1 MDLVFVAVC
10 KGCNITGGYLSPKS
24 NQSIFLIKT
33 SISHLPWT
41 GVTCGNDNFMKI
53 DLKATARMS
62 DYSNLRVVEASSRTR
77 EVVDHA
83 NKLAGIIK

>member
-1 MDLVFVAVC
+1 MSLCVRDVIIQVVTSSTL
-10 KGCNITGGYLSPKS
+10 GS
-24 NQSIFLIKT
+24 NQSVFLIKT

-62 DYSNLRVVEASSRTR
+62 DYSNLRVVEASSRIR
-77 EVVDHA
+77 EVVEHA

>member
-1 MDLVFVAVC
+1 MSLCVRDVILQVV
-10 KGCNITGGYLSPKS
+10 TSPKS

-41 GVTCGNDNFMKI
+41 GLTCGNDNFMKI
-53 DLKATARMS
+53 DLKATAWMS